1 MACSSQSASD
11 YIKGARDDLV
21 GRLMNLSVILENLYQ
36 QNVLIEEEVSDI
48 EAEKHDFN
56 RTRAILDSVTKKGE
70 EACYRLL
77 RILHETR
84 SRTLPALHLKNK
96 HSASTKAKRSDL
108 HHWISCFPFK
118 DDDSF
123 YVDYIKGSKPCHRYQ
138 AKLKSEAGTLS
149 NDIWR
154 GSENLFEENKK
165 PELSF
170 YSLVLNTELTTTPSK
185 VKTFKN
191 KKSNMCRSKKLR
203 TYIPESK
210 PEISP
215 SDLLKHDKNIIL
227 IGKPG
232 MGKTVLSHE
241 MLRLWSER
249 DNKDLDYMFYFDMR
263 ELTNIPPTM
272 GLEDLLFN
280 VYCEPDEGKDEIL
293 TDMKSHSDNLIIIL
307 DGVTDFTSLVV
318 KKLIKKILLPYAKII
333 ITCRPEDED
342 KKDFCPKDWLR
353 VEVKG
358 FSEETISR
366 YLFSVLGDDHR
377 KVLSNLE
384 LLTLC
389 HVPMY
394 ALMVAASFSFEQYLQ
409 PRTVT
414 EIYINIVR
422 FCLQMNSN
430 KIKMKNLNQLI
441 KTKTNEILSL
451 AEAAFNATERKTV
464 NLEELSC
471 EDGCVLSFLKT
482 LDVKVAPTETITLTA
497 FLHYTMQEFFAALWA
512 LKNPDK
518 MREVL
523 QQFLTEKKHMKHLIP
538 FMCRLLNEK
547 SPSLMI
553 CLTPAEEL
561 KETQQR
567 VTKDL
572 INTALSHG
580 SELHVDML
588 FLCQCLYES
597 QSSESCISF
606 LDKLNYHLDLRGD
619 KLDPHSCCAVSYVI
633 SQSTDREINLNLQD
647 VTISAQ
653 GMRQLRGCLQNVEWY
668 SETSF

>member
-1 MACSSQSASD
+1 THE
-11 YIKGARDDLV
+11 IKDHSNINTPILTVHLV

-36 QNVLIEEEVSDI
+36 QNVLMEEEVSNI

-77 RILHETR
+77 RILYETR
-84 SRTLPALHLKNK
+84 SRTLPAPHPKTN
-96 HSASTKAKRSDL
+96 
-108 HHWISCFPFK
+108 
-118 DDDSF
+118 
-123 YVDYIKGSKPCHRYQ
+123 
-138 AKLKSEAGTLS
+138 
-149 NDIWR
+149 
-154 GSENLFEENKK
+154 ENLFEKNKK
-165 PELSF
+165 PGLSF
-170 YSLVLNTELTTTPSK
+170 YSLVLNTEGTTTPSK

-191 KKSNMCRSKKLR
+191 KKSNMYRSKKLR

-215 SDLLKHDKNIIL
+215 SDLLKHDKNIL
-227 IGKPG
+227 LVGKPG
-232 MGKTVLSHE
+232 MGKTALSHE

-249 DNKDLDYMFYFDMR
+249 DKQLDYMFYFDMR

-272 GLEDLLFN
+272 SLEDLLFN

-318 KKLIKKILLPYAKII
+318 KKFAKKNLPFAKII

-342 KKDFCPKDWLR
+342 QDKKDLSPKDWLR

-366 YLFSVLGDDHR
+366 YLSSVLGENHR
-377 KVLSNLE
+377 KVLNNVE

-394 ALMVAASFSFEQYLQ
+394 ALMVAASFSSEDSLQ

-422 FCLQMNSN
+422 FCLQMNSSN
-430 KIKMKNLNQLI
+430 IKMKYLNQFI
-441 KTKTNEILSL
+441 KTKSNEILSL

-482 LDVKVAPTETITLTA
+482 LDVKVAPTETITLYA

-518 MREVL
+518 IREVL
-523 QQFLTEKKHMKHLIP
+523 QQFLTEEKKHMKHLIP
-538 FMCRLLNEK
+538 FMCRLLNQK

-561 KETQQR
+561 KETQQW

-572 INTALSHG
+572 IDTVLSHG
-580 SELHVDML
+580 SERHVEML

-597 QSSESCISF
+597 QSSEPCISF
-606 LDKLNYHLDLRGD
+606 LDKLNYHIDLSR
-619 KLDPHSCCAVSYVI
+619 KNLDPHSCFAVSYVI
-633 SQSTDREINLNLQD
+633 SQSTDRKINLNLED

-653 GMRQLRGCLQNVEWY
+653 GMRQLNGCLQNVERY
-668 SETSF
+668 SETSFKGLLMLRIIFCRKL